1 MNIFFDTLN
10 LIIFHHSNTTAP
22 VQSIIL
28 ALLNPW
34 ALPTCLPVRALP
46 LLLSILFREAE
57 VQAPYL
63 WVPPARVLLSF
74 PVSLLLSIS
83 LRMVYLPRCL
93 IGIIYFSVQKLPPLG
108 ALLASPPSEASSTG
122 HCALLSYPPVSFTD
136 LTKSE
141 VTLLMDRP
149 RGRCSPLPVES
160 QHLDCGDSLCLFCCH
175 VLTMLNFIWCLWS
188 WKTQK
193 AKISTLSPSF
203 VFDKWFACREPS
215 FPKMT

>member
-1 MNIFFDTLN
+1 MNIFLSWN
-10 LIIFHHSNTTAP
+10 LEADHFHHPSSTAP

-34 ALPTCLPVRALP
+34 ALPTCLPVWALP
-46 LLLSILFREAE
+46 LPLSILRRAAA
-57 VQAPYL
+57 VQAPCL
-63 WVPPARVLLSF
+63 WVPPAQVLLSF
-74 PVSLLLSIS
+74 PISLLLSTL
-83 LRMVYLPRCL
+83 LRMVYLPRSL
-93 IGIIYFSVQKLPPLG
+93 IGIICFSVQNLPPLG
-108 ALLASPPSEASSTG
+108 DLLSPPSEASSTG
-122 HCALLSYPPVSFTD
+122 HCTLLSYPPVSFTD
-136 LTKSE
+136 LTRSE

-149 RGRCSPLPVES
+149 RGPCSPLPLES

-203 VFDKWFACREPS
+203 VFDKWFVCREPS

>member
-1 MNIFFDTLN
+1 MNIFLSWHLEADH
-10 LIIFHHSNTTAP
+10 FHHPSTTAP

-34 ALPTCLPVRALP
+34 TLPTCLPVRALP
-46 LLLSILFREAE
+46 LLLSILCRAAA

-63 WVPPARVLLSF
+63 WVPPALLSNLIAALYLTQDGLPATMSHWHHLF
-74 PVSLLLSIS
+74 LSPKFTSSRRPAVSTIRSLLWWWS
-83 LRMVYLPRCL
+83 
-93 IGIIYFSVQKLPPLG
+93 
-108 ALLASPPSEASSTG
+108 G
-122 HCALLSYPPVSFTD
+122 HCTLLSYPPVSFTD
-136 LTKSE
+136 LTRSE

-149 RGRCSPLPVES
+149 RGPCSPLPLES